1 MPQARSWWHRRG
13 NVTEHVSV
21 QCLVLVRLRPGRS
34 ETPAR
39 PARGAC
45 DGLLGG
51 GVGTGLRS
59 LPRRAVGEDALEL
72 GRDAPVKGA
81 RPARARAYSAG
92 ACSRRRRRWRGSAER
107 GRGPWE
113 AMVLL
118 LLAVA
123 ARCSTVAGLLHGQR
137 AASRSRTCSPTCVSA
152 LARVG
157 VIVQC
162 VEVLRV
168 EVAAS
173 GVLRVEVAG
182 PGVRSACR
190 SPRRGC
196 AGAPS
201 CEWRSQASGGPVS
214 GGRRRGR
221 PVGVPLAAARL
232 CRRALSAA
240 SRGEARA

>member
-1 MPQARSWWHRRG
+1 MKGPELVVPLAAVPEERVPQARSWWHRRG

-51 GVGTGLRS
+51 GGRTGLRS
-59 LPRRAVGEDALEL
+59 LPRRAVGADALEL

-92 ACSRRRRRWRGSAER
+92 ARSWRRCRWCGSAVR

-173 GVLRVEVAG
+173 GVLRVG
-182 PGVRSACR
+182 
-190 SPRRGC
+190 
-196 AGAPS
+196 S
-201 CEWRSQASGGPVS
+201 CEWRSQARGVRSALA
-214 GGRRRGR
+214 RRRARRGR
-221 PVGVPLAAARL
+221 VAQGAGADRAVPLA
-232 CRRALSAA
+232 
-240 SRGEARA
+240 